1 MPQKGLVSYLAIDP
15 LDLGDEDLFVN
26 ITLYRVPSSLVREF
40 TLKVARKYSGGISEA
55 ILDLME
61 EAISK

>member
-1 MPQKGLVSYLAIDP
+1 LLI
-15 LDLGDEDLFVN
+15 N
-26 ITLYRVPSSLVREF
+26 ITLYRVPSSLVREV

-55 ILDLME
+55 IQDLME